1 MRTLE
6 EKTARVAELLEQTM
20 GVPAHDA
27 LPPLENLML
36 TILSQN
42 TNDVNRD
49 RAYRA
54 LRSRFPTW
62 EEVMQADVR
71 DVADAIRS
79 AGLSNQKSRR
89 MQEILRWIH
98 RQYGALNLDAICA
111 MPPQQV
117 IDTFCQ
123 LDGIGIK
130 TISVVLAFSCGV
142 DIFPV
147 DTHVHRL
154 CNRIGLVKPPTA
166 SPEKT
171 FEQMRGRVPLG
182 KAFSLHLNLIAHGR
196 AICKAR
202 QPACE
207 RCVLPAYC
215 DEYLARRA

>member
-1 MRTLE
+1 MGTLE
-6 EKTARVAELLEQTM
+6 EKTARVAELLEETM

-62 EEVMQADVR
+62 EEVMLADVR

-111 MPPQQV
+111 MPP
-117 IDTFCQ
+117 
-123 LDGIGIK
+123 
-130 TISVVLAFSCGV
+130 
-142 DIFPV
+142 
-147 DTHVHRL
+147 
-154 CNRIGLVKPPTA
+154 
-166 SPEKT
+166 
-171 FEQMRGRVPLG
+171 
-182 KAFSLHLNLIAHGR
+182 
-196 AICKAR
+196 
-202 QPACE
+202 
-207 RCVLPAYC
+207 
-215 DEYLARRA
+215 